1 MNMAR
6 DSNNKKKS
14 TSSKDTT
21 SVMVVRI
28 TRGISVRLPRF
39 ITLPLIILLCSI
51 AATVLLFPY
60 HSTVRTFD
68 LPKLGEVAK
77 ETIISPVTFDI
88 LKSKTELEAERRE
101 AMNQVL
107 LVLNYRDDVR
117 ERVQRKFLDLRA
129 AILTLNEGETPDSAK
144 APLRSTLKKE
154 LSDNTIRALLK
165 RPYLLDDALFQAEQ
179 ALEAGISSVT
189 LVQSEQALSELRDQ
203 YNSSFDGYLVYDKDY
218 VTVVRD
224 SQEITVKVSDIPSKP
239 IVLDNIVRT
248 LRVERMFD
256 QEALNSLYEIL
267 DAYIIPNLAIDGEET
282 ARRRRQ
288 ASREILPIKGKVIKD
303 TEIVRKH
310 QEVTPDILQKLTS
323 LHAALQKHDQG
334 NGRAG
339 RILSANVGEVLL
351 VVIPLI
357 FLGFFI
363 RGYHPELMKKP
374 KHLTALASIIVL
386 QLALIRLGLLI
397 VPKLFEGSR
406 EMTSVVPEYLIPTA
420 VAAMLITLLFDTQL
434 SVITTVVISIFF
446 GVVLSFSHPL
456 FMFSLF
462 GGIAAAFAGRG
473 IRYRWDFFRAMV
485 PISLAYFL
493 FVTIWHLISFKFVW
507 LEIVQNLGLSLINVI
522 ATTILAMMFVTVF
535 ENVFGIVTDM
545 TLVELSDMN
554 HPLLKKLSIEA
565 AGTYNHSVL
574 VANLAESAA
583 ERINAN
589 SLLARVASY
598 YHDIGKMAKPH
609 YFIENQKA
617 DKNVHNKLNPSMSAL
632 IISSHVKEGLELG
645 KRHKLPPAIQS
656 AIEQHHGTSTVSFF
670 FEKALEQDPHKQIQE
685 KDFCYPGPRPQTKE
699 NAIIMLADSVEAASR
714 SLAASSPKLL
724 RELVKK
730 IIHDKFAS
738 SQLDECDLTFQDL
751 DRIIHGFM
759 PVLEGIFHTRI
770 EYPNKK

>member
-1 MNMAR
+1 LCTIA
-6 DSNNKKKS
+6 
-14 TSSKDTT
+14 TT
-21 SVMVVRI
+21 
-28 TRGISVRLPRF
+28 
-39 ITLPLIILLCSI
+39 ILLY
-51 AATVLLFPY
+51 PY

-77 ETIISPVTFDI
+77 ETIISPVTYDI

-101 AMNQVL
+101 AMDEVL
-107 LVLNYRDDVR
+107 LVLNYRGDVQK
-117 ERVQRKFLDLRA
+117 RVRQKFLDLRA
-129 AILTLNEGETPDSAK
+129 AILTLNDRDTPDSVK
-144 APLRSTLKKE
+144 TPLWSALKKE
-154 LSDNTIRALLK
+154 LSDNTISTLLK

-179 ALEAGISSVT
+179 ALEAGIPSVT
-189 LVQSEQALSELRDQ
+189 LIRSEQTLTQLRDQ
-203 YNSSFDGYLVYDKDY
+203 YNAPFDRYLVYQKDY
-218 VTVVRD
+218 VNVVRD

-256 QEALNSLYEIL
+256 QEALTSLYEIL
-267 DAYIIPNLAIDGEET
+267 EAYIVPNLTIDGEET
-282 ARRRRQ
+282 ARRRQQ
-288 ASREILPIKGKVIKD
+288 ASREVLPIKGKVIKD
-303 TEIVRKH
+303 AEIVRKH

-323 LHAALQKHDQG
+323 LHVALEQHEEG
-334 NGRAG
+334 GGAL
-339 RILSANVGEVLL
+339 RILTANLGEVLL

-357 FLGFFI
+357 FLAFFI
-363 RGYHPELMKKP
+363 KGFYPELMRNP
-374 KHLTALASIIVL
+374 KHLTAFASIVVL
-386 QLALIRLGLLI
+386 QVALIRLGLLI

-406 EMTSVVPEYLIPTA
+406 EMTSLVPEYLIPTA
-420 VAAMLITLLFDTQL
+420 VAAILITLLFDITL
-434 SVITTVVISIFF
+434 SVITTIVISIFF
-446 GVVLSFSHPL
+446 AVVLGFSHPL
-456 FMFSLF
+456 FLFSLF

-493 FVTIWHLISFKFVW
+493 FIGIWHLIGFKFLW

-632 IISSHVKEGLELG
+632 IISSHVKEGQELG

-656 AIEQHHGTSTVSFF
+656 AVAQHHGTSTVSFF

-738 SQLDECDLTFQDL
+738 SQLDECNLTFQDL
-751 DRIIHGFM
+751 DKIIQGFM

>member
-1 MNMAR
+1 MAR
-6 DSNNKKKS
+6 DPNRKKS
-14 TSSKDTT
+14 ASTKDTT

-28 TRGISVRLPRF
+28 TRKFAVRLPRF
-39 ITLPLIILLCSI
+39 VTLPLVILLCTI
-51 AATVLLFPY
+51 VATILLFPY
-60 HSTVRTFD
+60 HATVRTSD
-68 LPKLGEVAK
+68 LPALGEVAE
-77 ETIISPVTFDI
+77 ETIIAPVAFDI
-88 LKSKTELEAERRE
+88 LKSKAELEAERRE
-101 AMNQVL
+101 AMEQVL
-107 LVLNYRDDVR
+107 LVLNHRSDVQK
-117 ERVQRKFLDLRA
+117 RVRRKFLDLRA
-129 AILTLNEGETPDSAK
+129 SILTLNQSSVPDSVK
-144 APLRSTLKKE
+144 APLWSTLKKE
-154 LSDNTIRALLK
+154 LSDNTISTLLK

-179 ALEAGISSVT
+179 SLDVGIPSVALVET
-189 LVQSEQALSELRDQ
+189 EQALSELRDQ
-203 YNSSFDGYLVYDKDY
+203 YNAPFDRYLIYEKDF

-224 SQEITVKVSDIPSKP
+224 SQEMTVKVSDIPPEP
-239 IVLDNIVRT
+239 IVLDNIVRN

-267 DAYIIPNLAIDGEET
+267 DAYIVPNLTIDGEET
-282 ARRRRQ
+282 ARRRQQ
-288 ASREILPIKGKVIKD
+288 ASRDVLPIKGKVIKD
-303 TEIVRKH
+303 AEIVRKH

-323 LHAALQKHDQG
+323 LHVALQKNEEG
-334 NGRAG
+334 GGRAV
-339 RILSANVGEVLL
+339 RILVANLGEVLL
-351 VVIPLI
+351 VTIPLI

-363 RGYHPELMKKP
+363 KGYHPELMRNP
-374 KHLTALASIIVL
+374 KHLAALACIVVF

-420 VAAMLITLLFDTQL
+420 VAAILITLLFDTKL
-434 SVITTVVISIFF
+434 SVLAVVVISIFF
-446 GVVLSFSHPL
+446 GVVLGFSHAL

-493 FVTIWHLISFKFVW
+493 FVGIWHLIGYKFLW

-583 ERINAN
+583 EQTNAN
-589 SLLARVASY
+589 PLLARVASY

-645 KRHKLPPAIQS
+645 KRHKLPPAILS
-656 AIEQHHGTSTVSFF
+656 AIAQHHGTSTVSFF

-738 SQLDECDLTFQDL
+738 SQLDECNLTFQDL

-770 EYPNKK
+770 EYPNKN